1 MQGRYKVWQQLN
13 ISRMVSWKSLRFG
26 MELRAFKFN
35 SLQFFQF
42 YTIICFR
49 AEQIP
54 DGERWGCAVD
64 TNQLLYPD
72 WSWLISGVGVA
83 FVQM

>member
-1 MQGRYKVWQQLN
+1 MKLLQKIDFPLLFSNMVAGVGNPQGRKLSN
-13 ISRMVSWKSLRFG
+13 INNMPDTRYLTSINF
-26 MELRAFKFN
+26 
-35 SLQFFQF
+35 
-42 YTIICFR
+42 T

-83 FVQM
+83 FV